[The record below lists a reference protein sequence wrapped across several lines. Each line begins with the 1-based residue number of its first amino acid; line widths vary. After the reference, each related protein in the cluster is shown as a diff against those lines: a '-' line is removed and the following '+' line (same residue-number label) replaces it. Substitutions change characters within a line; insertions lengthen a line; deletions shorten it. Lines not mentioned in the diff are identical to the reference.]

1 MGGHGQQH
9 CLICGGP
16 ANRRQWQRN
25 HVGITEDNVPID
37 LFDYEEEC
45 GTFQIITTHSQM
57 NATLPAGKEVFR
69 VSGYGYGT
77 IRDGLSCHASC
88 YRLLYSRLGYTLL
101 FEDVLPLL
109 QCHGYGVGYDTS
121 LQLGTSSLL
130 WSEYGRVENG
140 LDQVFA
146 QSCPLGQRSIFHLS
160 PYYSEAIYNYSC
172 NIEFLYSL
180 PC

>member
-1 MGGHGQQH
+1 MGCHGHQH

-16 ANRRQWQRN
+16 ANCRQWQRN

-45 GTFQIITTHSQM
+45 GVFQINTTHSQM
-57 NATLPAGKEVFR
+57 NATLPAGEAAFHVGGF
-69 VSGYGYGT
+69 GE
-77 IRDGLSCHASC
+77 IHDGLTCHAAC
-88 YRLLYSRLGYTLL
+88 YQLLYSRLGYTLM

-109 QCHGYGVGYDTS
+109 QSHRYVGGYGGMP

-130 WSEYGRVENG
+130 WSQYGRLENG
-140 LDQVFA
+140 LDQEFA
-146 QSCPLGQRSIFHLS
+146 QSCPLGQSSILQLS
-160 PYYSEAIYNYSC
+160 PHDPEAIYNSSC
-172 NIEFLYSL
+172 NMEFLYSL